1 MSRPDYTVR
10 LLRIAED
17 DFTDIVSYVGAEHPS
32 AAEALADRIEA
43 NLAHLS
49 RHPFLGRV
57 PREEELARMGYRYL
71 IVDDYLIFYTVEQR
85 SIYVHRIIHGARNY
99 SSLF

>member
-1 MSRPDYTVR
+1 
-10 LLRIAED
+10 
-17 DFTDIVSYVGAEHPS
+17 
-32 AAEALADRIEA
+32 
-43 NLAHLS
+43 
-49 RHPFLGRV
+49 
-57 PREEELARMGYRYL
+57 MGYRYL